1 MRAFDF
7 EIKTVDEFNGVMY
20 VEYITEGHAPIEVG
34 VRLPMQSEDEDTLI
48 ALAAPHSAWERQEFL
63 ASPKQLPTIGRKG
76 RVEPVEAVVEQ
87 VVQAAPE
94 FVVKKR
100 TVL

>member
-7 EIKTVDEFNGVMY
+7 EIKTVDQFNGLMY
-20 VEYITEGHAPIEVG
+20 VEYTTEGHDAIQVG
-34 VRLPMQSEDEDTLI
+34 VRLPLEGEDEDTVI
-48 ALAAPHSAWERQEFL
+48 ALAAPHSAWEMREFL
-63 ASPKQLPTIGRKG
+63 AAPKQLPTVGRKG
-76 RVEPVEAVVEQ
+76 RVEPVEAVAQQ
-87 VVQAAPE
+87 VAQPAPE